1 VLNDFLSSV
10 LLNKPD
16 DVFVFA
22 KEYFSPF
29 NPTPL
34 KGKPII
40 LVGPSGVGKNT
51 LVSHVLTKYEG
62 VFERKVSH
70 TTRPKK
76 VNEKSLKNYYLI
88 TREEFETKIKSN
100 DFVEYKEIGGHYYGT
115 CKKEMS
121 RISDNGKIPI
131 IEVDTMGAINI
142 NKTGC
147 EGNYLFIYPPSFEEL
162 RKRIGNRIET
172 EEEFK
177 KRIELAI
184 TEIELANNSVLFTNR
199 LVNDN
204 LDKAVDQFYTLI
216 ESQYFQEISNFK

>member
-51 LVSHVLTKYEG
+51 LISHVLTKYEG

-70 TTRPKK
+70 TSRPRKL
-76 VNEKSLKNYYLI
+76 NEKSIKNYYLI
-88 TREEFETKIKSN
+88 TREEFETVS
-100 DFVEYKEIGGHYYGT
+100 
-115 CKKEMS
+115 
-121 RISDNGKIPI
+121 
-131 IEVDTMGAINI
+131 
-142 NKTGC
+142 
-147 EGNYLFIYPPSFEEL
+147 
-162 RKRIGNRIET
+162 
-172 EEEFK
+172 
-177 KRIELAI
+177 
-184 TEIELANNSVLFTNR
+184 
-199 LVNDN
+199 
-204 LDKAVDQFYTLI
+204 
-216 ESQYFQEISNFK
+216 

>member
-51 LVSHVLTKYEG
+51 LISHVLTKYEG

-70 TTRPKK
+70 TSRP
-76 VNEKSLKNYYLI
+76 
-88 TREEFETKIKSN
+88 
-100 DFVEYKEIGGHYYGT
+100 
-115 CKKEMS
+115 
-121 RISDNGKIPI
+121 
-131 IEVDTMGAINI
+131 
-142 NKTGC
+142 
-147 EGNYLFIYPPSFEEL
+147 
-162 RKRIGNRIET
+162 RKLN
-172 EEEFK
+172 
-177 KRIELAI
+177 
-184 TEIELANNSVLFTNR
+184 
-199 LVNDN
+199 
-204 LDKAVDQFYTLI
+204 
-216 ESQYFQEISNFK
+216 